1 MIEIQ
6 EVDIRDIKPFVS
18 RARPLEPFRRMK
30 ESIREYGVKMPI
42 QVRRI
47 KDPKFKYERIVGEG
61 RIMACREL
69 KRYMIP
75 AIIVNISEGEIVGRF
90 LAENV
95 LRNKLPWQ
103 DKAKLI
109 KHELGNEPVNRERL
123 EQIASRYHIT
133 PAHVSKL
140 LKILQQASPKVSGM
154 IDKLTVEE
162 AETLTSL
169 PASGQEIVVETV
181 KEAGLPTSQ
190 LTALVAKAKEVSQDT
205 GDLSKRALKQSL
217 KRVDEDLARLRESL
231 KLKRLHWSL
240 GPSNLQ
246 LLLSDAQFKK
256 AVDRRKISYQKFEEA
271 V

>member
-1 MIEIQ
+1 MIAIQ
-6 EVDIRDIKPFVS
+6 EIDIREIKPFVS

-47 KDPKFKYERIVGEG
+47 KDAQFKYERIVGEG

-69 KRYMIP
+69 KRYSIP
-75 AIIVNISEGEIVGRF
+75 AIILDVPEGEIVGRF

-95 LRNKLPWQ
+95 LRKKLPWQ

-109 KHELGNEPVNRERL
+109 KHDIGDQPINRERL
-123 EQIASRYHIT
+123 DQIAVRYHIT

-140 LKILQQASPKVSGM
+140 LRILQQASPRVTAT
-154 IDKLTVEE
+154 IDTLSVEE

-169 PASGQEIVVETV
+169 PSSGQEIVVGTMKETD
-181 KEAGLPTSQ
+181 LPPSQ
-190 LTALVAKAKEVSQDT
+190 INAVVAKAKELTREDGQ
-205 GDLSKRALKQSL
+205 LSKRALKQSL
-217 KRVDEDLARLRESL
+217 KRVDEDLSRLRDSL

-240 GPSNLQ
+240 SVENLKA
-246 LLLSDAQFKK
+246 LLSDVQFRK
-256 AVDRRKISYQKFEEA
+256 ALDRRKINYQKFEEA
-271 V
+271 I